1 MPPIAHDRA
10 GTPGA
15 TPLVLV
21 HGLGGDRH
29 VWAPVADRLA
39 EDHDLVLVDL
49 PGFGDSPALRGDV
62 APPALAGALAAFL
75 RDDLGWDAPHL
86 VGNSLG
92 GWVSLELA
100 RAGVATSVTAI
111 APAGFWSRPLGP
123 KPMVMRNLSRALRPL
138 LPLAM
143 RSRAIREFG
152 LQASV
157 AHPERVPVDA
167 AVAMARA
174 YAGAPGFAAV
184 NRAMRGSQFLDGHE
198 IDVPVTLAWCEH
210 DALVVPPRRPLLP
223 AAREVVLHGCGHVPM
238 YDDPDAVARVVREG
252 ARSGVVA

>member
-1 MPPIAHDRA
+1 MTPLAFDRS

-15 TPLVLV
+15 PPLVLV

-29 VWAPVADRLA
+29 VWAPVIERVAADR
-39 EDHDLVLVDL
+39 DVLTVDL
-49 PGFGDSPALRGDV
+49 PGFGASPALSDDH
-62 APPALAGALAAFL
+62 APPALAAHLAAVL
-75 RDDLGWDAPHL
+75 RSELGWERPHL
-86 VGNSLG
+86 AGNSLG
-92 GWVSLELA
+92 GWVALEMA
-100 RAGVATSVTAI
+100 RAGAAASVTAI

-152 LQASV
+152 LQGSV

-174 YAGAPGFAAV
+174 YAGAPGFVAV

-198 IDVPVTLAWCEH
+198 IGVPVTLAWCEH
-210 DALVVPPRRPLLP
+210 DRLVVPPRRPLL
-223 AAREVVLHGCGHVPM
+223 AAREVVLHDCGHVPM
-238 YDDPDAVARVVREG
+238 YDDPDAVARVVLDG
-252 ARSGVVA
+252 SAVAVAA